1 MKKRIT
7 LLIPILLVSLLQS
20 ACVSAVRPVPSKAT
34 PDSPL
39 VVETASMS
47 PLAKILEKLHG
58 ERLIYVGETHT
69 RNADHLLQ
77 LSVLRSLP
85 ADNLALGLEWFQAR
99 FQPILEDFI
108 AGRID
113 EAEMLRQTEYFD
125 RWGFDYRLYRPIIQ
139 YAREHHI
146 PIVALNASREL
157 TNAIHDSGIKDIG
170 PELKKELPGA
180 YDYSDQ
186 AYDRHLREIFEQH
199 RRGNADFER
208 FRQVQLTWDETMA
221 QNVADYLSA
230 HPQRQMLV
238 LAGRGHIAAR
248 HGIPNRVTRRTGISG
263 AIIGSYDPGLP
274 AQSQADYLVFNNEH
288 PLPPR
293 GLMGALLDIKD
304 SRIVIKEFTPGSAAK
319 DAGLKSGDRIV
330 EVNGQPTQDFP
341 RFKLLMLDKQPGDKV
356 SVTVI
361 RKGFFNG
368 EERKT
373 LEFPLKGAPG
383 HMPKGHRGK

>member
-157 TNAIHDSGIKDIG
+157 TNAIHDSGIKGIG
-170 PELKKELPGA
+170 SEYADLLKTAGVDTIRELRRRNPQRLLESMTEVNLRRRVIRRLPTEGMVRDWVEA
-180 YDYSDQ
+180 
-186 AYDRHLREIFEQH
+186 AREIE
-199 RRGNADFER
+199 
-208 FRQVQLTWDETMA
+208 
-221 QNVADYLSA
+221 
-230 HPQRQMLV
+230 P
-238 LAGRGHIAAR
+238 I
-248 HGIPNRVTRRTGISG
+248 VTR
-263 AIIGSYDPGLP
+263 
-274 AQSQADYLVFNNEH
+274 
-288 PLPPR
+288 
-293 GLMGALLDIKD
+293 
-304 SRIVIKEFTPGSAAK
+304 
-319 DAGLKSGDRIV
+319 
-330 EVNGQPTQDFP
+330 
-341 RFKLLMLDKQPGDKV
+341 
-356 SVTVI
+356 
-361 RKGFFNG
+361 
-368 EERKT
+368 
-373 LEFPLKGAPG
+373 
-383 HMPKGHRGK
+383 